1 MRLEHRLICA
11 AVWPPAR
18 WHDSLGGTMQSA
30 MVCLGDATMPIP
42 DQNSL
47 IERFAIAFL
56 QSLTHQQRERLRL
69 ALGGARPLSN
79 DDLTAVPG
87 LAALVSSR
95 SDGGIQLDSNAHRA
109 LRELLSGSGLYAHS
123 SAPKAVNPFMAITT
137 GVESAQAWIATNVAD
152 PDEPDLNL
160 GLFRV
165 VLALKSGDF
174 ARADAQLAVLAEHFD
189 VPNLEDCGPAYPPEL
204 SCVLFMKA
212 IYADKD
218 ISEAAL
224 QRLFGLLA
232 SVPKDASLLRAILY
246 NAILDVELRQQNMA
260 EAEAAAHRALFHYN
274 AAGEHGVT
282 FYVHMYLALISL
294 WGGEFGAADGRLKDA
309 RSALDDFEGAVP
321 NDRLLLDSFE
331 MIVGYETGRS
341 GDFVAHLMR
350 AGDTIPF
357 GELWP
362 SIAGPIISYGR
373 RALAAKVTPAAAL
386 SWVRQWR
393 VRQKRSQRFDALISA
408 QEALALQAAGR
419 WQEADEILADL
430 GAARDVEVTIARF
443 ASGLDRAPRSTELAR
458 KIGESAA
465 MADLSVR
472 QAVAFR
478 LMAAQSAVN
487 RGMERQGARHLSAA
501 IKVAEPS
508 AHPALWDEM
517 RGHVS
522 SILHNRD
529 LRGELKRLPRLQRQV
544 DKLPTMDAPEK
555 PDALTHQ
562 EFRVLQLLAEA
573 QSNKAVAQRLGIALP
588 TVKFHVKNLCRKT
601 ATRNRRD
608 VVQAAITAGW
618 LGSV

>member
-1 MRLEHRLICA
+1 MEQRLLRNDLG
-11 AVWPPAR
+11 VR
-18 WHDSLGGTMQSA
+18 FSHDGLDGTLESSK
-30 MVCLGDATMPIP
+30 VCVTMPVL
-42 DQNSL
+42 DQNSM
-47 IERFAIAFL
+47 IAQFARAFV
-56 QSLTHQQRERLRL
+56 QSLNLQQRQRLQQ
-69 ALGGARPLSN
+69 ALDCAHPLTSE
-79 DDLTAVPG
+79 DLTAIPG
-87 LAALVSSR
+87 LNALVGPSKGDDIHLNR
-95 SDGGIQLDSNAHRA
+95 TAHKILVEQLV
-109 LRELLSGSGLYAHS
+109 GSERYAQ
-123 SAPKAVNPFMAITT
+123 SAPRRIVNPFMAITT
-137 GVESAQAWIATNVAD
+137 GAERAQAWLATAAID
-152 PDEPDLNL
+152 SDEPDIDLE
-160 GLFRV
+160 LFRI
-165 VLALKSGDF
+165 VLALKSGDLT
-174 ARADAQLAVLAEHFD
+174 RADAQLAVLAEDFD
-189 VPNLEDCGPAYPPEL
+189 IPTLEACGPGYPPQL

-212 IYADKD
+212 IYADED
-218 ISEAAL
+218 ISDAAL

-232 SVPKDASLLRAILY
+232 SVPKEGSLLRAILY
-246 NAILDVELRQQNMA
+246 NVILDVELRQQNMA

-274 AAGEHGVT
+274 AAGEYGVT
-282 FYVHMYLALISL
+282 FYVHMYLAVISL
-294 WGGEFGAADGRLKDA
+294 WEGAFAAAVGRLADA
-309 RSALDDFEGAVP
+309 RSALDDFEGAAP

-331 MIVGYETGRS
+331 MIVGYETGRND
-341 GDFVAHLMR
+341 DFLAHLMR

-373 RALAAKVTPAAAL
+373 RALASKVTPAAAL

-430 GAARDVEVTIARF
+430 GATRDGEVSIARY
-443 ASGLDRAPRSTELAR
+443 ASGLDRAPRSAELAR
-458 KIGESAA
+458 KINESAA
-465 MADLSVR
+465 VADLSVR

-501 IKVAEPS
+501 IKAAEPS

-522 SILHNRD
+522 AILNNRD
-529 LRGELKRLPRLQRQV
+529 LRSELKRMPQLKRQV
-544 DKLPTMDAPEK
+544 NKLPTMDTPDK

-608 VVQAAITAGW
+608 VVQAAIAQGW
-618 LGSV
+618 LGRV